1 MLQDVLTSRK
11 KSTGTP
17 VTTSAPGKHSMLLTY
32 RFRDSQDPLKI
43 ELNTTVEPDGGKT
56 RGRQLGA
63 P

>member
-1 MLQDVLTSRK
+1 
-11 KSTGTP
+11 
-17 VTTSAPGKHSMLLTY
+17 MLLTY